1 MQTELVNPPRKAQ
14 PPSFSAQEFRSALGM
29 FATGVTIVTART
41 TDGSVIGLTANSFN
55 SVSLDPPLVLWS
67 LAQVAASMPAFRA
80 GSHYAINVLA
90 ADQKLLAERF
100 ALKGAD
106 RWNGVQL
113 HRGRGRCAAAGGRG
127 RHLRV
132 LQPQPLRR
140 RRPCDFRRR
149 GRALQLASGRIAV
162 AVPRRAFLYR
172 ASLQAMREPRF
183 VDEYLGYLLGQA
195 NHALYKD
202 FDVHVRAAG
211 LTSIEWRVLAT
222 LHDGEPLTIS
232 QLAHEV
238 LSKQPTVTKLV
249 QRMSEQGWVVL
260 KADPHDQRRTMVA
273 ATTAGK
279 RLVRP
284 LVEKAREHEAAMLMT
299 LIPSEKAALKKLL
312 AKLARALTALAGCT
326 LT

>member
-1 MQTELVNPPRKAQ
+1 
-14 PPSFSAQEFRSALGM
+14 
-29 FATGVTIVTART
+29 
-41 TDGSVIGLTANSFN
+41 
-55 SVSLDPPLVLWS
+55 
-67 LAQVAASMPAFRA
+67 
-80 GSHYAINVLA
+80 
-90 ADQKLLAERF
+90 
-100 ALKGAD
+100 
-106 RWNGVQL
+106 
-113 HRGRGRCAAAGGRG
+113 
-127 RHLRV
+127 
-132 LQPQPLRR
+132 
-140 RRPCDFRRR
+140 
-149 GRALQLASGRIAV
+149 
-162 AVPRRAFLYR
+162 
-172 ASLQAMREPRF
+172 MREPRF

-260 KADPHDQRRTMVA
+260 KADPFDQRRTMVA

-299 LIPSEKAALKKLL
+299 LVPSEKAALKKLL
-312 AKLARALTALAGCT
+312 AKLARR
-326 LT
+326 